1 MKGKVRSFSFFPLR
15 IDFNAPNG
23 SKEIEWFNSSL
34 SESESNIQINC
45 VANANKGLDTEFS
58 LYTDNPSFPEPSIC
72 GVKISSFSN
81 ILPFLLDESSSF
93 FVFLHPCHVF

>member
-1 MKGKVRSFSFFPLR
+1 MKGKIRSFSFFPLR

-45 VANANKGLDTEFS
+45 DAASDKGFEAKFS

-72 GVKISSFSN
+72 GVKISSYSN
-81 ILPFLLDESSSF
+81 ILPFLLDESSSL
-93 FVFLHPCHVF
+93 FVSLHPCHLF

>member
-1 MKGKVRSFSFFPLR
+1 MWKLKGKIRSFSFFPLR

-45 VANANKGLDTEFS
+45 DATSDKGFETKFS
-58 LYTDNPSFPEPSIC
+58 LYTDNTLIQDVIQKPSIC
-72 GVKISSFSN
+72 GVKISTFSN
-81 ILPFLLDESSSF
+81 ILPDDFY
-93 FVFLHPCHVF
+93 